1 MIILAILIIGA
12 SSYFDLPRELNPEIT
27 LPFGN
32 VMTIYSGAAP
42 DEIET
47 LITDK
52 IEGKLEDLE
61 DVKDLTSYS
70 SFGVSSVWIE
80 FEQGVDVDEKIE
92 EMRDKLSGIEAELPE
107 DAETPLISNIKT
119 NNAPIMIV
127 NISGDRSLV
136 DLTDIAEKIQDR
148 LEREQSVLEALVI
161 GGMEREIKAV
171 IDPQKLAIYGLS
183 LDEIKAAI
191 NASNVNFPGGDVVL
205 DNKNYNI
212 RTVGELET
220 IEQLE
225 NVVIR
230 YQDSGPLY
238 LKDVSTI
245 EDSFKDTESLSR
257 LSINI
262 AKDDAYMQQSISIS
276 VKKKEEA
283 DIIET
288 SGIGS

>member
-1 MIILAILIIGA
+1 
-12 SSYFDLPRELNPEIT
+12 
-27 LPFGN
+27 
-32 VMTIYSGAAP
+32 
-42 DEIET
+42 
-47 LITDK
+47 
-52 IEGKLEDLE
+52 
-61 DVKDLTSYS
+61 
-70 SFGVSSVWIE
+70 
-80 FEQGVDVDEKIE
+80 
-92 EMRDKLSGIEAELPE
+92 MRDKLSGIEAELPE

-238 LKDVSTI
+238 LKRCI
-245 EDSFKDTESLSR
+245 YNR
-257 LSINI
+257 R
-262 AKDDAYMQQSISIS
+262 
-276 VKKKEEA
+276 
-283 DIIET
+283 
-288 SGIGS
+288 

>member
-1 MIILAILIIGA
+1 
-12 SSYFDLPRELNPEIT
+12 
-27 LPFGN
+27 
-32 VMTIYSGAAP
+32 MTIYSGAAP

-245 EDSFKDTESLSR
+245 EDSF
-257 LSINI
+257 
-262 AKDDAYMQQSISIS
+262 
-276 VKKKEEA
+276 
-283 DIIET
+283 
-288 SGIGS
+288 